1 MPRPTNDKE
10 ASVSTAHDRASVTW
24 TMMMGAMFGSTCR
37 NRIRGV
43 VNPRT
48 REARMKS
55 ASRSDSTGPRET
67 RMKMG
72 T

>member
-1 MPRPTNDKE
+1 
-10 ASVSTAHDRASVTW
+10 
-24 TMMMGAMFGSTCR
+24 MMGAMFGSTCR
-37 NRIRGV
+37 NRMRGV
-43 VNPRT
+43 VNPST

-55 ASRSDSTGPRET
+55 ASRSDSTGPRDT